1 MLAVDA
7 ARDRVREVGWV
18 LDHVADLE
26 ADFLAFYGVDDM
38 LALPGPRFLRL
49 AMRTVAYQ
57 GVMAARAEAIRR
69 ADAEPTP
76 TPRAA
81 AAPVSDP
88 NGPRVVPGDRAAL
101 AADPVFGDL
110 MEIGGARRG

>member
-7 ARDRVREVGWV
+7 AYARVREVGWV

-38 LALPGPRFLRL
+38 LGLPGPRFLRL
-49 AMRTVAYQ
+49 AFRVPAYA
-57 GVMAARAEAIRR
+57 GVMAARAETIRR
-69 ADAEPTP
+69 AETEPAP
-76 TPRAA
+76 VTPRAA
-81 AAPVSDP
+81 ARVADP
-88 NGPRVVPGDRAAL
+88 NGPRVVPGDRTAL